1 MTIVKIHEQILLHI
15 QLSPKG
21 SLFSFTDFIGMG
33 TSVAIRQSLSRLTR
47 QSILVRLGQGIYL
60 HPEKDPQLGIL
71 YPSTEEIAQA
81 IAERDKARII
91 PTGSQALYKLRLST
105 QIPMNAVYLTDGV
118 RRKIKLGK
126 TTITFKIT
134 TPKKLAA
141 KGKTSALVIQA
152 MQELGKDNIDE
163 TNLRKLRSAAEQE
176 DPSILLQDLKTA
188 PAWIADLLYQ
198 SSVKSGS

>member
-1 MTIVKIHEQILLHI
+1 MTTHEQILQHI
-15 QLSPKG
+15 QTKPKG
-21 SLFSFTDFIGMG
+21 SLLSFTDFVGMG
-33 TSVAIRQSLSRLTR
+33 TSVAIRQAMSRLTR
-47 QSILVRLGQGIYL
+47 QGILVRLGQGIYL
-60 HPEKDPQLGIL
+60 YPDKDPQLGIL

-81 IAERDKARII
+81 IADRDKARII

-105 QIPMNAVYLTDGV
+105 QIPMNAVYLTDGA

-134 TPKKLAA
+134 TPKKLAVR
-141 KGKTSALVIQA
+141 GKTSALVIQA
-152 MQELGKDNIDE
+152 MQELGKDHINEI
-163 TNLRKLRSAAEQE
+163 NLRKLRSVAQQE

-198 SSVKSGS
+198 SPVKSGS